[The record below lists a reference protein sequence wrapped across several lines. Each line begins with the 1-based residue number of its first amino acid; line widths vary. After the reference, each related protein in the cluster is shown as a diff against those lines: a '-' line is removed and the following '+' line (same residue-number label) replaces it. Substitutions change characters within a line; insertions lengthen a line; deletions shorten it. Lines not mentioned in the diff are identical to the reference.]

1 MLEKLKQRSI
11 HLNLK
16 KAVIIFIVTGLVL
29 VSASSVAVYSN
40 LRGKNIEWE
49 NIAESDLEKETEEIN
64 HGRKD
69 KSDLKGE
76 RWEKEDD
83 REREDDAFD
92 IAVEK
97 LHLSMAD
104 IALMAGCGIIVIVLG
119 IWYWLLCVIWAY
131 RKSYRMGINSAIWVL
146 AAVFFHIG
154 AVAVLYF
161 YAMLKGTC
169 ENCGRLKNNHGK
181 FCDRCGKPL
190 KKECPQCGQ
199 VVDVKVGYCSNCG
212 KKLHKDEK

>member
-29 VSASSVAVYSN
+29 VSVSFVAVYSN

-49 NIAESDLEKETEEIN
+49 NIAESETEKETEEIN
-64 HGRKD
+64 YGRKN

-92 IAVEK
+92 IAG
-97 LHLSMAD
+97 
-104 IALMAGCGIIVIVLG
+104 IAFI
-119 IWYWLLCVIWAY
+119 
-131 RKSYRMGINSAIWVL
+131 S
-146 AAVFFHIG
+146 
-154 AVAVLYF
+154 
-161 YAMLKGTC
+161 
-169 ENCGRLKNNHGK
+169 GR
-181 FCDRCGKPL
+181 
-190 KKECPQCGQ
+190 
-199 VVDVKVGYCSNCG
+199 YCTYG
-212 KKLHKDEK
+212 GVR

>member
-1 MLEKLKQRSI
+1 MLEKIKQRSI

-29 VSASSVAVYSN
+29 VSISSVAVYSN

-49 NIAESDLEKETEEIN
+49 NIAGSDAEKETEEIN
-64 HGRKD
+64 YGRKNQ
-69 KSDLKGE
+69 SDLKGE
-76 RWEKEDD
+76 RGEKE
-83 REREDDAFD
+83 DAFD

-97 LHLSMAD
+97 LHLSATD

-161 YAMLKGTC
+161 YAMVKGTC

-190 KKECPQCGQ
+190 KKECSQCGQ
-199 VVDVKVGYCSNCG
+199 VIDVEAGYCSNCG